1 MSFLPILLT
10 SCISAILRK
19 SFIVNSMFMETHDAD
34 FAEYPSIVFFKRELH
49 LEVSCLGS
57 LVTEEYIL
65 TTAHCVADIKCRCVN
80 FTGYIL
86 SGTLS
91 RTNPNCIDSCEYRR
105 VGEIHV
111 HGGFYKGSSNSS
123 DDIALVKLME
133 RFSGATG
140 SESSPLAYERPYNW
154 DFAISFGFLND
165 RNKLVDT
172 LQVGIVKVL
181 PFVFCAD
188 TRTTNHEKLICLS
201 SRFTIG
207 GGPIIYEGLIVGLAS
222 FSVENEKYGLIATDI
237 LHHSSFIDD
246 YVKVENTK
254 RMALSG
260 GRILGIQKK
269 HCWIKITIFLIL
281 SIL

>member
-57 LVTEEYIL
+57 L
-65 TTAHCVADIKCRCVN
+65 CRCVN